1 MPENNFVAAI
11 TSQLRH
17 QVADTGWAAAQR
29 QAPAHVEPSYR
40 NFEPSVI
47 YAKEENGVG
56 LNFALALHILNEGGE
71 LSIYDDRVEVVNAD
85 AVTIL
90 LSAAVLNATISPHC
104 RFRR

>member
-1 MPENNFVAAI
+1 MAAI

-17 QVADTGWAAAQR
+17 QVAPTPGGLLLTGK
-29 QAPAHVEPSYR
+29 APAHVEPSYR

-47 YAKEENGVG
+47 YAEEENGVG
-56 LNFALALHILNEGGE
+56 LNFALALQILNEGGE

-90 LSAAVLNATISPHC
+90 LSAAARPVLNATISPLC
-104 RFRR
+104 QKFRR